1 MRSWWVVCALL
12 GLGGAGYASADAL
25 TLADALAAAD
35 RAHPDVAVAE
45 ADVASAKADVTSA
58 SARQDL
64 TVTVEGVLRQGR
76 PTVGSPDWRAD
87 NSGRVVARKNLYD
100 FSRSSSLVEAAEAEL
115 DAREKALISSRDQHR
130 LDVMARYFDVLIA
143 DQQYAADNELMA
155 VIYVSFDNMRE
166 RFKLGQIS
174 RPDLAVQ
181 EAKYQD
187 IREKRNASLAHQR
200 LARSALA
207 NAMFRPGELA
217 SDLIDPPLAE
227 NELKLPDYETLLP
240 VVLAHNPA
248 WLAQQQLLVASQKR
262 LESMRHENA
271 PTLDAEVEAGQYSR
285 DALTRNSVSGGLI
298 MTWPIY
304 QGRRVDARIAREQAQ
319 FAKLQAVT
327 EGLKLNLSQA
337 LLQTML
343 EIDQLRNSARPAA
356 KQQINYRDI
365 ALDRSRAEYE
375 LELKTNLGDSMAQT
389 MTAQQRARGVEYRLA
404 LAIARLTALTGEP
417 ANALSK
423 LVSANP

>member
-1 MRSWWVVCALL
+1 MRSGWLLITLL
-12 GLGGAGYASADAL
+12 GLGGMAEAAPL

-35 RAHPDVAVAE
+35 QAHPDVAMAE
-45 ADVASAKADVTSA
+45 ADVASAKADVTAA

-76 PTVGSPDWRAD
+76 PTAGSSDWRAD

-100 FSRSSSLVEAAEAEL
+100 FSRTSSTVDAAGAEL
-115 DAREKALISSRDQHR
+115 AAREQALISSRDQHR
-130 LDVMARYFDVLIA
+130 LEVMARYFDVLIA
-143 DQQYAADNELMA
+143 DQQYAADNEFMA
-155 VIYVSFDNMRE
+155 VAYVSFDNARDRME
-166 RFKLGQIS
+166 LGQFS
-174 RPDLAVQ
+174 RPDLAVL

-187 IREKRNASLAHQR
+187 IREKRNASLARQR

-207 NAMFRPGELA
+207 NAMYRPGELA
-217 SDLIDPPLAE
+217 SDLADPVLAE
-227 NELKLPDYETLLP
+227 NDLKLPDYETLLP

-248 WLAQQQLLVASQKR
+248 WLAQQQLLTASQKR
-262 LESMRHENA
+262 LDSLRHENS

-319 FAKLQAVT
+319 FAKLQAAT
-327 EGLKLNLSQA
+327 EGLKLSLSQA

-356 KQQINYRDI
+356 KQQISYRDI

-404 LAIARLTALTGEP
+404 LAIARLAALTGEP
-417 ANALSK
+417 ANALSQLTAAK
-423 LVSANP
+423 P

>member
-1 MRSWWVVCALL
+1 MRSAWLLIILL
-12 GLGGAGYASADAL
+12 GLGGMVEAAPL

-35 RAHPDVAVAE
+35 QAHPDVAMAE
-45 ADVASAKADVTSA
+45 ADVASAKADVTA
-58 SARQDL
+58 AGARQDL

-76 PTVGSPDWRAD
+76 PTAGSPDWRAD

-100 FSRSSSLVEAAEAEL
+100 FSRTSSTVDAAEAEL
-115 DAREKALISSRDQHR
+115 AAREQALISSRDQHR
-130 LDVMARYFDVLIA
+130 LEVMARYFDVLIA
-143 DQQYAADNELMA
+143 DQQYAADNEFMA
-155 VIYVSFDNMRE
+155 VVYVSFDNARDRME
-166 RFKLGQIS
+166 LGQLS
-174 RPDLAVQ
+174 RPDLAVL

-187 IREKRNASLAHQR
+187 IREKRNASLARQR

-207 NAMFRPGELA
+207 NAMYRPGELA
-217 SDLIDPPLAE
+217 SDLVDPALAE
-227 NELKLPDYETLLP
+227 NDLKLPDYETLLP

-248 WLAQQQLLVASQKR
+248 WLAQQQLLTASQKR
-262 LESMRHENA
+262 LDSLRHENS

-319 FAKLQAVT
+319 FAKLQAAT
-327 EGLKLNLSQA
+327 EGLKLSLSQA

-356 KQQINYRDI
+356 KQQISYRDI

-404 LAIARLTALTGEP
+404 LAIARLAALTGEP
-417 ANALSK
+417 ANALSQLTAAK
-423 LVSANP
+423 P

>member
-1 MRSWWVVCALL
+1 MRSAWLLITLL
-12 GLGGAGYASADAL
+12 GLGGMAEAAPL

-35 RAHPDVAVAE
+35 QAHPDVAMAE
-45 ADVASAKADVTSA
+45 ADVASAKADVTA
-58 SARQDL
+58 AGARQDL

-76 PTVGSPDWRAD
+76 PTAGSPDWRAD

-100 FSRSSSLVEAAEAEL
+100 FSRTSSTVDAAEAEL
-115 DAREKALISSRDQHR
+115 AAREQALISSRDQHR
-130 LDVMARYFDVLIA
+130 LEVMARYFDVLIA
-143 DQQYAADNELMA
+143 DQQYAADNEFMA
-155 VIYVSFDNMRE
+155 VVYVSFDNARDRME
-166 RFKLGQIS
+166 LGQLS
-174 RPDLAVQ
+174 RPDLAVL

-187 IREKRNASLAHQR
+187 IREKRNASLARQR

-207 NAMFRPGELA
+207 NAMYRPGELA
-217 SDLIDPPLAE
+217 SDLVDPALAE
-227 NELKLPDYETLLP
+227 NDLKLPDYETLLP
-240 VVLAHNPA
+240 VVLAHNPT
-248 WLAQQQLLVASQKR
+248 WLAQQQLLTASQKR
-262 LESMRHENA
+262 LDSLRHENS

-319 FAKLQAVT
+319 FAKLQAAT
-327 EGLKLNLSQA
+327 EGLKLSLSQA

-356 KQQINYRDI
+356 KQQISYRDI

-404 LAIARLTALTGEP
+404 LAIARLAALTGEP
-417 ANALSK
+417 ANALSQLTAAK
-423 LVSANP
+423 P

>member
-1 MRSWWVVCALL
+1 MRSAWLLIILL
-12 GLGGAGYASADAL
+12 GLGGMVEAAPL

-35 RAHPDVAVAE
+35 QAHPDVAMAE
-45 ADVASAKADVTSA
+45 ADVASAKADVTA
-58 SARQDL
+58 AGARQDL

-76 PTVGSPDWRAD
+76 PTAGSPDWRAD

-100 FSRSSSLVEAAEAEL
+100 FSRTSSTVDAAEAEL
-115 DAREKALISSRDQHR
+115 AAREQALISSRDQHR
-130 LDVMARYFDVLIA
+130 LEVMARYFDVLIA
-143 DQQYAADNELMA
+143 DQQYAADNEFMA
-155 VIYVSFDNMRE
+155 VVYVSFDNARDRME
-166 RFKLGQIS
+166 LGQLS
-174 RPDLAVQ
+174 RPDLAVL

-187 IREKRNASLAHQR
+187 IREKRNASLARQR

-207 NAMFRPGELA
+207 NAMYRPGELA
-217 SDLIDPPLAE
+217 SDLVDPALAE
-227 NELKLPDYETLLP
+227 NDLKLPDYETLLP
-240 VVLAHNPA
+240 VVLAHNPT
-248 WLAQQQLLVASQKR
+248 WLAQQQLLTASQKR
-262 LESMRHENA
+262 LDSLRHENS

-319 FAKLQAVT
+319 FAKLQATT
-327 EGLKLNLSQA
+327 EGLKLSLSQA

-356 KQQINYRDI
+356 KQQITYRDI

-404 LAIARLTALTGEP
+404 LAIARLAALTGEP
-417 ANALSK
+417 ANALSQLTAAK
-423 LVSANP
+423 Q

>member
-1 MRSWWVVCALL
+1 MRSAWLLITLL
-12 GLGGAGYASADAL
+12 GLGGMAEAAPL

-35 RAHPDVAVAE
+35 QAHPDVAMAE
-45 ADVASAKADVTSA
+45 ADVASAKADVTA
-58 SARQDL
+58 AGARQDL
-64 TVTVEGVLRQGR
+64 TVMVEGVLRQGR
-76 PTVGSPDWRAD
+76 PTAGSPDWRAD

-100 FSRSSSLVEAAEAEL
+100 FSRASSTVDAAEAEL
-115 DAREKALISSRDQHR
+115 AAREQALISSRDQHR
-130 LDVMARYFDVLIA
+130 LEVMARYFDVLIA
-143 DQQYAADNELMA
+143 DQQYAADNEFMA
-155 VIYVSFDNMRE
+155 VVYVSFDNARDRME
-166 RFKLGQIS
+166 LGQLS
-174 RPDLAVQ
+174 RPDLAVL

-187 IREKRNASLAHQR
+187 IREKRNASLARQR

-207 NAMFRPGELA
+207 NAMYRPGELA
-217 SDLIDPPLAE
+217 SDLVDPALAE
-227 NELKLPDYETLLP
+227 NDLKLPDYETLLP

-248 WLAQQQLLVASQKR
+248 WLAQQQLLTASQKR
-262 LESMRHENA
+262 LDSLRHENS

-319 FAKLQAVT
+319 FAKLQAAT
-327 EGLKLNLSQA
+327 EGLKLSLSQA

-356 KQQINYRDI
+356 KQQISYRDI

-404 LAIARLTALTGEP
+404 LAIARLAALTGEP
-417 ANALSK
+417 ANALSQLTAAK
-423 LVSANP
+423 P